1 MKKLL
6 AATML
11 AGFVAAAP
19 AFAQDTMTPAEPPAA
34 TTTDPTVS
42 TESMPAPDSTPVE
55 RFITMEAPNDWMASE
70 LIGSTV
76 YGPAEENLGNINDLV
91 ADADGRVKAVVIGV
105 GGFLGIGEKN
115 VAVAPTT
122 LERLTDAD
130 NNVRYRLTTTK
141 EELNAAPEFVFNEDV
156 TDPATTSTVPATDP
170 IAPAPAPMDA
180 PATMDAPAATPAEP
194 LEPTAPVAPSPTTP

>member
-34 TTTDPTVS
+34 TTTDPAAT
-42 TESMPAPDSTPVE
+42 TDTMPATPSTPAE
-55 RFITMEAPNDWMASE
+55 RFITMEAADDWMATD
-70 LIGSTV
+70 LIGATV
-76 YGPAEENLGNINDLV
+76 YGPADESIGDINDLV

-122 LERLTDAD
+122 LERLMDGDT
-130 NNVRYRLTTTK
+130 VRYRLTTTR
-141 EELNAAPEFVFNEDV
+141 EELNAAPEFVRNDEV
-156 TDPATTSTVPATDP
+156 VDPSTTSTVPATDP
-170 IAPAPAPMDA
+170 AAPAPAPMD
-180 PATMDAPAATPAEP
+180 TPAATPAEP
-194 LEPTAPVAPSPTTP
+194 LEPTAPAAPAAPSPTTP

>member
-105 GGFLGIGEKN
+105 GGFLGIGEKD
-115 VAVAPTT
+115 VAVPFASVEMVRNNNAETLVLRQTRDELKNAPTFKEYVAPNT
-122 LERLTDAD
+122 GSKGS
-130 NNVRYRLTTTK
+130 TTT
-141 EELNAAPEFVFNEDV
+141 A
-156 TDPATTSTVPATDP
+156 PATTTPPAT
-170 IAPAPAPMDA
+170 AR
-180 PATMDAPAATPAEP
+180 
-194 LEPTAPVAPSPTTP
+194 